1 MIRSRCFDLCAC
13 LVLSLTAVACG
24 SSTSTPSTTGTPTGT
39 STSTSSSTGASSWD
53 QARLGNTTTAWW
65 LNAQKGQFFL
75 AVKLKGA
82 PADDTTGRALNVKV
96 AQLIAKKSGSSA
108 LALLPVASDLPGP
121 SKWVTDPDIS
131 YTASGPAVADN
142 LTDITVWIDGGA
154 DPFFTSAYKAQALA
168 WANYVASDDTGYALD
183 LRVWQMASAADAKK
197 LYSDLLG
204 NSLYNNVTWST
215 CGATDCP

>member
-1 MIRSRCFDLCAC
+1 MIRSRRFGLCAC
-13 LVLSLTAVACG
+13 LVFSLTAVACG
-24 SSTSTPSTTGTPTGT
+24 SSTSTPSTTGTPSGT
-39 STSTSSSTGASSWD
+39 ATSTSSSTGASSSWD

-75 AVKLKGA
+75 AVKLKGS
-82 PADDTTGRALNVKV
+82 PADDTTGRALEVKV
-96 AQLIAKKSGSSA
+96 AQVIAKKSGSSA
-108 LALLPVASDLPGP
+108 LALLPSVSELPGT
-121 SKWVTDPDIS
+121 WVTDPDIT
-131 YTASGPAVADN
+131 YTDKGPAVADN

-154 DPFFTSAYKAQALA
+154 DPFFTSAYSAKALA
-168 WANYVASDDTGYALD
+168 WANYVASDDTGYAFD

-204 NSLYNNVTWST
+204 NSLYNNVTWAT